1 MKTKWLG
8 FTGRR
13 KSHSYRMNRASADML
28 IKHFV
33 DSLLPLYRIETFE
46 DAARSGDEVFAALT
60 LNIDF
65 GRRQR
70 RDQ

>member
-1 MKTKWLG
+1 
-8 FTGRR
+8 
-13 KSHSYRMNRASADML
+13 MNRATADML
-28 IKHFV
+28 IQHLI
-33 DSLLPLYRIETFE
+33 DSLLPLYRIETLE
-46 DAARSGDEVFAALT
+46 DAARSCDEVFAALT